1 MTSQVI
7 VGAHPISTGQVILDF
22 QINPYFDI
30 YMSERF
36 IDKIS
41 VGSGSAH
48 MPIAV
53 SLHSAKLLQ
62 RVLRKNSEHTTLLR

>member
-7 VGAHPISTGQVILDF
+7 VGAHHVSTGQVILDF

-41 VGSGSAH
+41 VGSWSAH

-53 SLHSAKLLQ
+53 FTA
-62 RVLRKNSEHTTLLR
+62 